1 MKHFAN
7 FNNIGLGVGA
17 AVGLARG
24 SGLIGESQEERDST
38 TWLGRLGK
46 LAGYGGSGAALGVGA
61 GMAVKYV
68 RGNSN
73 NSAETPPRR
82 PQPPEPAIVA
92 PLQSEGRRKAAEVQA
107 RIDNLKQEGQEAI
120 NSANSWANPR
130 PEPATPPPLSRPTGY
145 RGLSP
150 DARAEKL
157 ADRRDTW
164 EHLSDNNFD
173 LKALGKA
180 YNDPTLSKK
189 ARNNIYGT
197 LEKETTYKNLV
208 SLQDDIKSGRYSKP
222 TTTTKNF

>member
-7 FNNIGLGVGA
+7 FTPSYNNIGLGVGA
-17 AVGLARG
+17 VVGLARG

-38 TWLGRLGK
+38 TGLGRLGK
-46 LAGYGGSGAALGVGA
+46 LAGYTGGGAALGAGT

-73 NSAETPPRR
+73 NAAEPPVAA
-82 PQPPEPAIVA
+82 PP
-92 PLQSEGRRKAAEVQA
+92 QSEGRRKAAEVQA
-107 RIDNLKQEGQEAI
+107 V

-130 PEPATPPPLSRPTGY
+130 PEPAPPLPLSRPTGY

-164 EHLSDNNFD
+164 EHLSDINFD